1 MLLALLWQ
9 ELDSYTSGVVAAGE
23 PIVVRFKSPE
33 TMKVKFGE
41 TIPAKAFQFT
51 PALKGKAYWVDENTV
66 GFKYD
71 NIDKEQNYICKFH
84 VSDFVDCGSDQT
96 LEFGFGVRRQ
106 NFSLVAQ
113 QPICNSNETMD
124 YNLRIA
130 FAVPVDQDDAVK
142 LFDDAFRNSHPIE
155 ITYSGNNIYDFLVQN
170 FERKNDNYDVHVVLN
185 GKAVDSKAKMERDLT
200 IYAKNVFVPVGF
212 DVDQTSDH
220 ATLLFSQPLNES
232 QNLTGFITTPRNLGY
247 KADIKGNKKKI
258 MSMPSTSPRCSL
270 RCVGPTKASSFPMW
284 MRRLSISMPSAS
296 MV

>member
-1 MLLALLWQ
+1 MSNRMKKIGSIGLLVAMMLLCFLPSCGKKGGGQNAAFVERIQPLNEALLPL
-9 ELDSYTSGVVAAGE
+9 LDSYTSGVVAAGE

-41 TIPAKAFQFT
+41 TIPAKAFQFI
-51 PALKGKAYWVDENTV
+51 PALKGSAYWVDENTV

-113 QPICNSNETMD
+113 QPVCNSNETMD

-142 LFDDAFRNSHPIE
+142 LFDDAFRNSHPVE

-170 FERKNDNYDVHVVLN
+170 FERKNENYDVHVVLN
-185 GKAVDSKAKMERDLT
+185 GKEVDSKAKMERDLT
-200 IYAKNVFVPVGF
+200 IYAKNVFKPVGF

-232 QNLTGFITTPRNLGY
+232 QNLTGFITTPRNR
-247 KADIKGNKKKI
+247 A
-258 MSMPSTSPRCSL
+258 MSIGMSWTN
-270 RCVGPTKASSFPMW
+270 
-284 MRRLSISMPSAS
+284 
-296 MV
+296 